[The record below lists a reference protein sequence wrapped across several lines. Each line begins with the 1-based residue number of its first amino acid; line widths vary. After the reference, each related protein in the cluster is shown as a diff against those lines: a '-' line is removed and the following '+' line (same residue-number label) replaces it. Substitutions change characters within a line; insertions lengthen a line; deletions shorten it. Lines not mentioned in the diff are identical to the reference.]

1 MVITMENKFKNA
13 VELVQQAGYED
24 ISDRLHRELDAMN
37 ADTYKIT
44 VVGEFKA
51 GKSTLINQVFLKD
64 NALFTDIMEATA
76 VPTEIHFGREKLLKV
91 IPYTI
96 TTYKETNPFDEKLT
110 AVIEVSEGEGKPAEI
125 INPSGEDIKKQTSA
139 DTPEKRA
146 QLARKTARVQLYWP
160 ANNLTGLTVFD
171 TPGINSINEAV
182 IATTYRIIPETDLVL
197 FITNAKQLSSIEM
210 EFLSSRVFSE
220 GIARAITVVT
230 YNPKA
235 GLLSGKQRKSLL
247 NSIRSQLANIG
258 RDNVPVEMVALRDHS
273 ENTDASG
280 ISFKN
285 RIDAGDSQA
294 RENAS
299 LVINDVISNLL
310 GEQQSPVPQSPGK
323 KTNDEDI
330 SVAALEEKLIQ
341 YIRDNVR
348 PGRIEKASHVLKIQ
362 VQLALVRCSAE
373 LAVMNKT
380 EDERR
385 QMLEDIKT
393 REAEMREKY
402 KELSG
407 EFRDELRVIQT
418 RFTVDVE
425 NGLDKIADSY
435 IAGFSACNGLGE
447 LQNRLRNA
455 EVILKRDMEE
465 MFLGCSQQAR
475 AQIKT
480 LIEKYGVKS
489 QVLRNPWQAE
499 ISQELAIDGGIL
511 SRIPPF
517 AVLAIDLLLFV
528 QFGPFGPLADIL
540 IRLLANYIP
549 YINKVMPVAIA
560 SHLLKNSVR
569 NSLKKQFETIKEE
582 LPAGI
587 EMSFREVGDKLL
599 LEWKEYADE
608 QLDTVRKSVENTV
621 DQPVDHERRDLLIK
635 VKMKLESIFAA
646 L

>member
-1 MVITMENKFKNA
+1 MEKQFKNA
-13 VELVQQAGYED
+13 IELVQQAGYED
-24 ISDRLHRELDAMN
+24 ISARLHKELDVLN

-76 VPTEIHFGREKLLKV
+76 VPTEILYGREKLLKV
-91 IPYTI
+91 IPYAM
-96 TTYKETNPFDEKLT
+96 TTYKETNPFDESLT
-110 AVIEVSEGEGKPAEI
+110 AVIEVSEGEGKPVEI
-125 INPSGEDIKKQTSA
+125 ISPSSEDIRDQTSA

-146 QLARKTARVQLYWP
+146 QLARETARVQLYWP

-220 GIARAITVVT
+220 GITRAITVVT

-235 GLLSGKQRKSLL
+235 ELLSGAQRKSLL

-258 RDNVPVEMVALRDHS
+258 RDYVPVEMVTISGRS
-273 ENTDASG
+273 DAEDPG
-280 ISFKN
+280 MSFKN
-285 RIDAGDSQA
+285 RVDAGDGYSQTG
-294 RENAS
+294 ENAS
-299 LVINDVISNLL
+299 QVISDVISNLL
-310 GEQQSPVPQSPGK
+310 GEQPAQASAPAK
-323 KTNDEDI
+323 KSDDDSI

-341 YIRDNVR
+341 FIRDNVR
-348 PGRIEKASHVLKIQ
+348 PGRIEKASQVLKIQ

-373 LAVMNKT
+373 LAAMNKT

-385 QMLEDIKT
+385 QMLEDIRT
-393 REAEMREKY
+393 RDGEMRLKY

-407 EFRDELRVIQT
+407 EFRDELRLIQT

-447 LQNRLRNA
+447 LQNRLKNA

-465 MFLGCSQQAR
+465 TFLGCSQQTREQVKA
-475 AQIKT
+475 

-489 QVLRNPWQAE
+489 QILLNPWQAE
-499 ISQELAIDGGIL
+499 ISQELAIDGGVL

-517 AVLAIDLLLFV
+517 AVMAIDLLLFV

-560 SHLLKNSVR
+560 GHLLKNSVR
-569 NSLKKQFETIKEE
+569 NSLRKQFEKIKEE
-582 LPAGI
+582 LPASI
-587 EMSFREVGDKLL
+587 EKSFREVGDRLL
-599 LEWKEYADE
+599 AEWKDHADE
-608 QLDTVRKSVENTV
+608 QLDTVRKSVEKTV
-621 DQPVDHERRDLLIK
+621 EQPVDHQRRDLLAG
-635 VKMKLESIFAA
+635 VKMKLESVFAEI
-646 L
+646 

>member
-1 MVITMENKFKNA
+1 MENKFEKA
-13 VELVQQAGYED
+13 VELVQQTGYED
-24 ISDRLHRELDAMN
+24 ISDRLHKELDAMN

-96 TTYKETNPFDEKLT
+96 TTYKETNPFDESLT
-110 AVIEVSEGEGKPAEI
+110 AVIEVSEGEGKPVEI
-125 INPSGEDIKKQTSA
+125 SNPSGEDIKNQTSA

-146 QLARKTARVQLYWP
+146 HLARKISRVQLYWP

-258 RDNVPVEMVALRDHS
+258 RDNVPVEMVALREHS
-273 ENTDASG
+273 GDTVKPG
-280 ISFKN
+280 LSFKN
-285 RIDAGDSQA
+285 RVDAGTADTQAGENVSQ
-294 RENAS
+294 
-299 LVINDVISNLL
+299 VINDVISNLL
-310 GEQQSPVPQSPGK
+310 GEQQPTAPQSPEK

-348 PGRIEKASHVLKIQ
+348 PGRIEKASQVLKMQ

-373 LAVMNKT
+373 LAAMNKT

-385 QMLEDIKT
+385 QMLDDIKT
-393 REAEMREKY
+393 RETEMREKY

-407 EFRDELRVIQT
+407 EFRDELRLIQT

-447 LQNRLRNA
+447 LQNRLKNA

-465 MFLGCSQQAR
+465 MFLGCSQRAR
-475 AQIKT
+475 EQIKA

-489 QVLRNPWQAE
+489 QVLLNPWQAE

-517 AVLAIDLLLFV
+517 AVLAIDMLLFV

-560 SHLLKNSVR
+560 GHLLKASVR

-587 EMSFREVGDKLL
+587 ENSFREVGDKLL

-608 QLDTVRKSVENTV
+608 QLDTVRKSVEKTV
-621 DQPVDHERRDLLIK
+621 DQPVDLQRRDVLIK
-635 VKMKLESIFAA
+635 VKMKLESIFAE